1 MKKYYKQFI
10 FIPVTQAR
18 FVNMEVGQFSRELEG
33 EGGRGRTFS
42 RSVGDSLQPVHSEF
56 VYDCASSSF
65 LSLGLRCFRSLYS
78 WSSLCQDGVKL
89 ELSLVKIV

>member
-1 MKKYYKQFI
+1 MKKHYKHFI

-56 VYDCASSSF
+56 VYDCASSF
-65 LSLGLRCFRSLYS
+65 LLRGLRRCFRSL
-78 WSSLCQDGVKL
+78 
-89 ELSLVKIV
+89 